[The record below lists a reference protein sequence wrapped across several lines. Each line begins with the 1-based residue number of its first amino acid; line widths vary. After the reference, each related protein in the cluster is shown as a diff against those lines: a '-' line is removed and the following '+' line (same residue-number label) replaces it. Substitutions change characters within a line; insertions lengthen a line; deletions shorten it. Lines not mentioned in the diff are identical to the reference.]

1 MTCVRSTFIALM
13 AAALFAVC
21 PRLYANPASLQGV
34 SGAGLSSPDGSIVV
48 ELSNDGSLGY
58 TVKKDG
64 QVVYSLSNISI
75 VVGKETI
82 PSAKAAKNTFKLGRV
97 QHVKRSFQ
105 PVVPLKFSTID
116 EDFNEATVNVAS
128 GVQLLLRVM
137 NNGRSP
143 RLR

>member
-13 AAALFAVC
+13 AAALFVVC
-21 PRLYANPASLQGV
+21 PRLNANPASLQGV

-82 PSAKAAKNTFKLGRV
+82 PSAKAAKRPSNWGVCNT
-97 QHVKRSFQ
+97 
-105 PVVPLKFSTID
+105 
-116 EDFNEATVNVAS
+116 
-128 GVQLLLRVM
+128 
-137 NNGRSP
+137 
-143 RLR
+143 

>member
-75 VVGKETI
+75 VVCTV
-82 PSAKAAKNTFKLGRV
+82 F
-97 QHVKRSFQ
+97 
-105 PVVPLKFSTID
+105 PLKSTDLPNGVIWICRFS
-116 EDFNEATVNVAS
+116 
-128 GVQLLLRVM
+128 L
-137 NNGRSP
+137 
-143 RLR
+143 